1 MAIWTSEKRKDGF
14 QHSQRAVLKGSSLTH
29 KLKALSIWPPLSER
43 STSGDRCL
51 RVDECMNGS
60 ISEWMNTT
68 KTLPTPK
75 WSHSLVW
82 TLYHSL
88 PSLVSCVLMSLCKPS
103 LFTVGQ
109 APACCRIPGKY
120 EAQRLLSGK
129 GQRELSSPVT
139 LHSLSVLQSLHSL
152 PRTPRGLGWPSR
164 HLT

>member
-1 MAIWTSEKRKDGF
+1 MAICTSEKRKDGF

-75 WSHSLVW
+75 WSHSVVW

-103 LFTVGQ
+103 LFTAGPCLLQ
-109 APACCRIPGKY
+109 NSRKAWSTKAPLRERAKGAFIPSHP
-120 EAQRLLSGK
+120 AFFVSFAVFAFSPQNTQRARLAF
-129 GQRELSSPVT
+129 
-139 LHSLSVLQSLHSL
+139 
-152 PRTPRGLGWPSR
+152 
-164 HLT
+164 